1 MKELS
6 LNILD
11 IAKNS
16 VKAGA
21 DTVRIT
27 LDETDALL
35 TISVEDNGCGMTP
48 EFLAA
53 VTDPFTTTRTT
64 RKVGL
69 GIPLFKLASE
79 QTGGTFRIASRDA
92 GAHPDDHGTVTAAT
106 FCKDHLDFTPLG
118 DVVSSI
124 VTLIQADPDIR
135 WIYTHTLPDKTVTL
149 DTDELRAA
157 LGEVPLNH
165 PEVIAWITEYLKE
178 QYGAEQ
184 QNGEI

>member
-21 DTVRIT
+21 DTVEIRLT
-27 LDETDALL
+27 ETEECLSIA
-35 TISVEDNGCGMTP
+35 VKDNGCGMTP
-48 EFLAA
+48 EFLASVA
-53 VTDPFTTTRTT
+53 DPFTTTRTT

-79 QTGGTFRIASRDA
+79 QTGGEFTVTSRDQA
-92 GAHPDDHGTVTAAT
+92 SHPNDHGTETCAT
-106 FCKDHLDFTPLG
+106 FMKNHLDFTPLG

-124 VTLIQADPDIR
+124 VTLIQADPEIR
-135 WIYTHTLPDKTVTL
+135 WIYSHIKPNGRVFM
-149 DTDELRAA
+149 DTNDLKEA
-157 LGEVPLNH
+157 LGDVPLNV
-165 PEVIAWITEYLKE
+165 PEVITWIGEYLHE
-178 QYGAEQ
+178 QYDQIGQEV
-184 QNGEI
+184 

>member
-1 MKELS
+1 MKEVS

-21 DTVRIT
+21 DTIEIA
-27 LDETDALL
+27 LDETDEMLS
-35 TISVEDNGCGMTP
+35 ISIKDNGCGMTP
-48 EFLAA
+48 EFLAS

-79 QTGGTFRIASRDA
+79 QTGGTFSIASRDEESFPA
-92 GAHPDDHGTVTAAT
+92 DHGTETSAT
-106 FCKDHLDFTPLG
+106 FIKNHLDFTPLG

-135 WIYTHTLPDKTVTL
+135 WVFTHTMPGKTVSL
-149 DTDELRAA
+149 DTDELKAV
-157 LGEVPLNH
+157 LGDVPLNV
-165 PEVIAWITEYLKE
+165 PDVISWISGYLQE
-178 QYGAEQ
+178 QYNEE
-184 QNGEI
+184 N

>member
-21 DTVRIT
+21 SVIWIT
-27 LDETDALL
+27 LTETDETLEIAVKD
-35 TISVEDNGCGMTP
+35 DGCGMTP
-48 EFLAA
+48 DFLAS

-79 QTGGTFRIASRDA
+79 QTGGTFGITSRDEA
-92 GAHPDDHGTVTAAT
+92 AHPEDHGTETAAT
-106 FCKDHLDFTPLG
+106 FYKNHIDFTPLG
-118 DVVSSI
+118 DVVSTV
-124 VTLIQADPDIR
+124 VTLIQADPEIR
-135 WIYTHTLPDKTVTL
+135 WVYTHRMPDRTVSL
-149 DTDELRAA
+149 DTDELKAV
-157 LGEVPLNH
+157 LGDVPLNE
-165 PEVIAWITEYLKE
+165 PEVIAWIGAYLTE
-178 QYGAEQ
+178 QYEGQE
-184 QNGEI
+184 

>member
-11 IAKNS
+11 IAMNS

-21 DTVRIT
+21 DTVDIA
-27 LDETDALL
+27 LDETAQTLK
-35 TISVEDNGCGMTP
+35 ISVRDNGCGMTP

-79 QTGGTFRIASRDA
+79 QTGGSFSVTSRHESEYPA
-92 GAHPDDHGTVTAAT
+92 DHGTETAAT
-106 FCKDHLDFTPLG
+106 FNKNHIDFTPLG
-118 DVVSSI
+118 DVVSTLT
-124 VTLIQADPDIR
+124 TLIQGAPEIR
-135 WIYTHTLPDKTVTL
+135 WRYRHSLPGGEVSL
-149 DTDELRAA
+149 DTAELSAV
-157 LGEVPLNH
+157 LGDVPLSA
-165 PEVIAWITEYLKE
+165 PDVIAWIAGYLEE
-178 QYGAEQ
+178 QYAEAGG
-184 QNGEI
+184 N